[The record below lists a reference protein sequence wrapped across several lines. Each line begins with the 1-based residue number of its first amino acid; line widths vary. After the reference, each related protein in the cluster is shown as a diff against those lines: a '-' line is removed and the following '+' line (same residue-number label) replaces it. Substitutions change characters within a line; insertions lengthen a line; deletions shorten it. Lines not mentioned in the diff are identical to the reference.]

1 MEGFPMSFC
10 VVPADFA
17 SRRVP
22 GEQRE
27 FIRPVAPV
35 SNPFGGGAGPDE
47 KIFVVIPRYNF

>member
-1 MEGFPMSFC
+1 MSFC

-27 FIRPVAPV
+27 FIRPVASV
-35 SNPFGGGAGPDE
+35 SNPFGGAGPDE
-47 KIFVVIPRYNF
+47 KIFVVI